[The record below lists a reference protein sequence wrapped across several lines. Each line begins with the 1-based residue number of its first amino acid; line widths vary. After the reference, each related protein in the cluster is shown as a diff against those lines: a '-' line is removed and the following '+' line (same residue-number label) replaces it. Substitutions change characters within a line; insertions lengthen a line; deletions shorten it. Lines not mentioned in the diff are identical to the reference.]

1 MTSKA
6 KLAFTL
12 GLSALFLVLG
22 SCSKEGAIISRS
34 LSLQEAEQQFSSNF
48 EVVQC
53 IALARK
59 VLGFAKE
66 QYAISFDEKQVRLLP
81 ASEEHLAWRLFVLP
95 KQNLKPLSN
104 ALYFDAARLEIQKE
118 KALKDGH
125 TVYVSGENPLYIGN
139 KAAPLLE
146 TWARWNYD
154 RQVERVFQLVFY
166 QFALNLKRA
175 DAESL
180 AFFLAEKATEEYLLQ
195 TLGGASPV
203 LTRYISEQRDEKTF
217 ARLFPDFVNRV
228 YNLYTHRD
236 SAATEEILET
246 SRTQLLKVWIA
257 EYKKR
262 YTERFLTNRYSQFGA
277 SIPSDAELLAWQ
289 FQLEPL
295 RSWNQYQGEYRRAG
309 ESLAAYLK
317 VLGK

>member
-1 MTSKA
+1 MTNKA
-6 KLAFTL
+6 KLALTL
-12 GLSALFLVLG
+12 GLTTFFLVLG
-22 SCSKEGAIISRS
+22 SCSKEESIMSRS
-34 LSLQEAEQQFSSNF
+34 LSLQEAEQRFSSKS

-53 IALARK
+53 IGLARK
-59 VLGFAKE
+59 VLGFAMD
-66 QYAISFDEKQVRLLP
+66 QYAISFDKKQLRLLP
-81 ASEEHLAWRLFVLP
+81 GSEEHLAWRLFVLP
-95 KQNLKPLSN
+95 KKSLQPLSN
-104 ALYFDAARLEIQKE
+104 ILYFDAASLETQKE

-139 KAAPLLE
+139 KVAPLLE

-166 QFALNLKRA
+166 QFALKLKRA
-175 DAESL
+175 DAKSL
-180 AFFLAEKATEEYLLQ
+180 ALFLAEKATEEYLLQ

-203 LTRYISEQRDEKTF
+203 LSRYISEQRDEKTF
-217 ARLFPDFVNRV
+217 ARLFPDFAERV
-228 YNLYTHRD
+228 YNLYSHRD
-236 SAATEEILET
+236 PAATEEILET

-277 SIPSDAELLAWQ
+277 SIPSDGELLALQ

-295 RSWNQYQGEYRRAG
+295 RNWNQYQGEYRRAG

-317 VLGK
+317 ILGK